1 MTHSGQKDVFVS
13 CLIPLHLKE
22 PLTYIWPF
30 KDKEPIIGTRLLLPL
45 KNRDIIG
52 ILWEKDVKPPDKAIE
67 LKKVKK
73 ILDEEALLSNNL
85 LSFLKWAAN
94 YYFYPLGKAVAEA
107 LPPEFISS
115 TKKGTKKISNKNL
128 QIGKSKFEIRIWYEE
143 PIKKYSLEQ
152 EKAISE
158 IEKALLTKHFKPILL
173 FGVTG
178 CGKTAVYIEA
188 VKRCLKINRSALVM
202 VPEIAMTSQLAGR
215 FKAVFGEQVALLHSG
230 LSQAQRRDE
239 WLKIKKG
246 ICKVTL
252 GTRSAIFS
260 PLKDLGLIVVDE
272 EHDHSYKQEDRFK
285 YNARDLALVRGKME
299 GATVVLG
306 SGTPSVQSFYN
317 AEIGRYR
324 LIEIKNRIPGAK
336 LPKTLLIDRRKKVG
350 QNKTANNKK
359 KINWLSERLKE
370 EISNTLDRKEQV
382 LIFLNRRGFATFI
395 FCPECGY
402 VFKCK
407 ACDVT
412 LSWHRKNKAILK
424 KAEDHNINKYS
435 GLLSCH
441 YCGENYPALPI
452 CPKCKGQTIKTAGFG
467 TEKIADDLLELFPGI
482 TVARVDR
489 DTLSR
494 RKELEEI
501 LFSFKKG
508 EIDCLVGTQMITK
521 GHDFPNLTLV
531 GIIWADMSLNVPEF
545 NAAERTFQLLSQ
557 VAGRAGRMQKTGK
570 VLVQTFMPD
579 HYSITC
585 SVKHDF
591 LGFYKKEIELR
602 KELFYPPF
610 RHMVNL
616 RLSGTKKNVVEK
628 YSEKLFEV
636 IYRNI
641 EKQSEIK
648 ILGPVPCPKTRIKSK
663 YRFQILLKGKRQN
676 LRKVCYLIDKYRS
689 KLLPTSVQLEIDVDP
704 ISFT

>member
-1 MTHSGQKDVFVS
+1 MTNKGQKDVLIN
-13 CLIPLHLKE
+13 CLIPLHLKD

-30 KDKEPIIGTRLLLPL
+30 EDKEPQVGTRLLLPL
-45 KNRDIIG
+45 KGRDIVG
-52 ILWEKDVKPPDKAIE
+52 ILWEKKAKPPDASIK

-73 ILDEEALLSNNL
+73 VLDKEALLPTNL
-85 LSFLKWAAN
+85 LNFIKWAAN
-94 YYFYPLGKAVAEA
+94 YYFYPIGRAVAEA

-115 TKKGTKKISNKNL
+115 TKKGTAKIADKSLK
-128 QIGKSKFEIRIWYEE
+128 IGKSQFKILSWDNKQ
-143 PIKKYSLEQ
+143 IKRYSHEQ
-152 EKAISE
+152 KKAISF
-158 IEKALLTKHFKPILL
+158 IEKSLLSEQFEPILL

-178 CGKTAVYIEA
+178 SGKTAVYIEA
-188 VKRCLKINRSALVM
+188 VKRCIKADRAALIM

-215 FKAVFGEQVALLHSG
+215 FKAVFKEQVAILHSG
-230 LSQAQRRDE
+230 LTPAQRRDE
-239 WLKIKKG
+239 WLKIRKG
-246 ICKVTL
+246 ICKVAL

-272 EHDHSYKQEDRFK
+272 EHDHSYKQEERFK

-299 GATVVLG
+299 GATVILG

-317 AEIGRYR
+317 AQIGRYK
-324 LIEIKNRIPGAK
+324 LIEMKERIPGAK
-336 LPKTLLIDRRKKVG
+336 LPRIFLIDRRKEKKG
-350 QNKTANNKK
+350 NKK
-359 KINWLSERLKE
+359 TKKLEINWLTERLKI
-370 EISNTLDRKEQV
+370 EISETLKRKEQV

-412 LSWHRKNKAILK
+412 LSWHRKNRAILK
-424 KAEDHNINKYS
+424 RAQKEDLDKYS
-435 GLLSCH
+435 GVLSCH
-441 YCGENYPALPI
+441 YCGEHYPALPI
-452 CPKCKGQTIKTAGFG
+452 CPKCNGQTIKSTGFG
-467 TEKIADDLLELFPGI
+467 TEKIADDLIELFPGI

-494 RKELEEI
+494 RKELEKI
-501 LFSFKKG
+501 LFSFKEG
-508 EIDCLVGTQMITK
+508 EIDCLVGTQMVTK

-557 VAGRAGRMQKTGK
+557 VAGRAGRTQKRGK
-570 VLVQTFMPD
+570 VLLQTFMPD

-585 SVKHDF
+585 AVEHDF
-591 LGFYKKEIELR
+591 LRFYKKEIELR
-602 KELFYPPF
+602 EELGYPPF
-610 RHMVNL
+610 LQMINL
-616 RLSGTKKNVVEK
+616 RFSGTKKARVEECA
-628 YSEKLFEV
+628 EKLFEI
-636 IYRNI
+636 IYKNQDSDDKI
-641 EKQSEIK
+641 N
-648 ILGPVPCPKTRIKSK
+648 ILGPVPCPKSKIKSK

-676 LRKVCYLIDKYRS
+676 LRKICYLIDKHRA
-689 KLLPTSVQLEIDVDP
+689 KLLPTTIQLEIDVDP